1 MTAPSQQLYRNGTVS
16 RDSLP
21 LWYRVSGTTPTTSL
35 LKHIPTADT
44 FHNGSISQ
52 DSLPLWYRVSG
63 TTPTTSLLKHIPIA
77 DPFRNGSIPRD
88 LLPLRC
94 SESVGD
100 FGFTYAMGS

>member
-1 MTAPSQQLYRNGTVS
+1 MTAPSQQLYRNGTV
-16 RDSLP
+16 
-21 LWYRVSGTTPTTSL
+21 
-35 LKHIPTADT
+35 
-44 FHNGSISQ
+44 SQ

-63 TTPTTSLLKHIPIA
+63 TTPTTSPLKHILAA

>member
-16 RDSLP
+16 QDSLP

-35 LKHIPTADT
+35 LKHIPTADP
-44 FHNGSISQ
+44 FH
-52 DSLPLWYRVSG
+52 
-63 TTPTTSLLKHIPIA
+63 
-77 DPFRNGSIPRD
+77 NGSIPRD

-94 SESVGD
+94 SESVGN

>member
-1 MTAPSQQLYRNGTVS
+1 MTAPSQQLYRNGTV
-16 RDSLP
+16 
-21 LWYRVSGTTPTTSL
+21 
-35 LKHIPTADT
+35 
-44 FHNGSISQ
+44 SQ

-63 TTPTTSLLKHIPIA
+63 TTPTTSPLKHIPTA
-77 DPFRNGSIPRD
+77 DPFRNGTILRD

>member
-16 RDSLP
+16 
-21 LWYRVSGTTPTTSL
+21 
-35 LKHIPTADT
+35 
-44 FHNGSISQ
+44 Q
-52 DSLPLWYRVSG
+52 DSLPLWYRESG
-63 TTPTTSLLKHIPIA
+63 TTPTTSPLKHIPTV

>member
-1 MTAPSQQLYRNGTVS
+1 MTAPSQQLYRNGSIS
-16 RDSLP
+16 RHSLP
-21 LWYRVSGTTPTTSL
+21 LRYCISEATPTTSL
-35 LKHIPTADT
+35 LKHIPA
-44 FHNGSISQ
+44 
-52 DSLPLWYRVSG
+52 
-63 TTPTTSLLKHIPIA
+63 A